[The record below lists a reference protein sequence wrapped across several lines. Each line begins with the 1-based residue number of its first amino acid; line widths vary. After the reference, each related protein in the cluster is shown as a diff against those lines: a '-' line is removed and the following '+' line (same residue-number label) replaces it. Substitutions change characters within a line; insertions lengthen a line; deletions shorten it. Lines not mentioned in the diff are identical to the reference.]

1 MSSIYN
7 IIQLLGTVLFFLSTF
22 TALTGMFVQLFDF
35 GPACWLQLSGLSG
48 MLLFS
53 FPMNLRIP
61 YGNIRR

>member
-1 MSSIYN
+1 MRAIIN
-7 IIQLLGTVLFFLSTF
+7 ITQILGTILFFLSVF
-22 TALTGMFVQLFDF
+22 AALTGMFVMLFDF
-35 GPACWLQLSGLSG
+35 GVACWLQLGGCAG